1 MCGTNGLALM
11 RATDWRTSVSRSP
24 KASAAHGG
32 LMPVSAWMAALKS
45 SSENVSIPQSVWWIR
60 MISRVPSSRWLMARE
75 RISSSVTT
83 PPALRITC
91 ASPSASPRIA

>member
-1 MCGTNGLALM
+1 
-11 RATDWRTSVSRSP
+11 
-24 KASAAHGG
+24 
-32 LMPVSAWMAALKS
+32 MPVSAWMAALKS
-45 SSENVSIPQSVWWIR
+45 SSVKVSMPQSVWWIR
-60 MISRVPSSRWLMARE
+60 MISRVPSSRWLIARD